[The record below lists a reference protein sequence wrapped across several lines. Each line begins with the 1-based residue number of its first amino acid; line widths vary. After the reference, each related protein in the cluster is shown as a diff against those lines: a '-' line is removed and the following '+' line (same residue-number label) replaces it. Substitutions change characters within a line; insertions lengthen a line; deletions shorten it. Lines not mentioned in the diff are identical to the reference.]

1 MKRRERRV
9 ERGRRG
15 RGKGVEQ
22 VKLCVVC
29 DDERQQS
36 GRALF
41 KCSELLH
48 NPRTGGGSAAATH
61 ILHMLWQREGEEER
75 GRETCR

>member
-1 MKRRERRV
+1 MGRILKRRGGRV
-9 ERGRRG
+9 EEGG
-15 RGKGVEQ
+15 EGGGGVEQ

-48 NPRTGGGSAAATH
+48 NPRTGEGSAAATH
-61 ILHMLWQREGEEER
+61 ILHML
-75 GRETCR
+75 